1 MRKSSLFLLYIL
13 AAFFLLCGCRAS
25 KNAEHQVERD
35 YSGDWLRLSRQ
46 MDSLRADFQLSRR
59 QVTDKLSNLK
69 LEHVTTYYTPPDSTG
84 KQYPVYVSTTKAD
97 KGEHTT
103 KQSDTDLNATI
114 RRLELCM
121 DSLFSVINAAMKQEQ
136 KVAEVSWWDRHK
148 GYTVGA
154 AFVLVL
160 AVIGYLVY
168 KFKNRIQ
175 L

>member
-1 MRKSSLFLLYIL
+1 MKNVPIL
-13 AAFFLLCGCRAS
+13 ILSALGILCLLCGCRSS
-25 KNAEHQVERD
+25 KNVEQQVERD

-46 MDSLRADFQLSRR
+46 MDSLLADFQLSRR

-84 KQYPVYVSTTKAD
+84 KQYPVYVSTTKAN

-103 KQSDTDLNATI
+103 KQSDTELNATI

-136 KVAEVSWWDRHK
+136 KVAELSWWDRHK
-148 GYTVGA
+148 GYAVGA

-160 AVIGYLVY
+160 VVIGYMVY
-168 KFKNRIQ
+168 KFKK
-175 L
+175 